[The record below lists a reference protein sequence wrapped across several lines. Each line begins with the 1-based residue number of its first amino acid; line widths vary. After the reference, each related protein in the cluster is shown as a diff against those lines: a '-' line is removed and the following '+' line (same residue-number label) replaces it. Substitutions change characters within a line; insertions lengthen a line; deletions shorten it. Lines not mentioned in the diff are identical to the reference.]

1 MSMQAS
7 RAIAALL
14 AALVVVAGCGGDDDS
29 APSGG
34 EKGVTKLNV
43 GVLPIGNA
51 APLYLGMKK
60 GFFREEQLELS
71 PQMAQS
77 GNELITTL
85 LSGHSQ
91 VAFLGYVP
99 VIVARAKNLPVKVV
113 ANADNGADTPEKEW
127 QVILSRKGSPIREP
141 ADLAGKTVAVNALR
155 GVAEVAIKASL
166 EKEGV
171 DPGSVKLL
179 EVPFPEMPAA
189 LQARRVDAIWAPE
202 PFLTQALGDG
212 AQEVLAPYPTLGK
225 SFPNGTYATTDK
237 YLDENGEVIE
247 RFARAMNRSS
257 RYATDHPDE
266 ARAIIPTFTK
276 IPPAVA
282 QKIRLPLWPTEI
294 DRAQLE
300 QLIGYTQKYGIIED
314 TFPVDEM
321 IWEGARAPS

>member
-1 MSMQAS
+1 M
-7 RAIAALL
+7 RVIRVIAALL
-14 AALVVVAGCGGDDDS
+14 AALVVLAGCGGDDESPS
-29 APSGG
+29 AGG
-34 EKGVTKLNV
+34 ENGVTKLNV

-60 GFFREEQLELS
+60 GFFREERLELS

-77 GNELITTL
+77 GNELVTTL

-99 VIVARAKNLPVKVV
+99 VIVARAKDLPVKVV
-113 ANADNGADTPEKEW
+113 ANADNGADTAEEEW
-127 QVILSRKGSPIREP
+127 QVIVSRKGSDIREP
-141 ADLAGKTVAVNALR
+141 ADLQGKTIAVNALR

-202 PFLTQALGDG
+202 PFLTQALGQG
-212 AQEVLAPYPTLGK
+212 AQEVLAPYPVLGK
-225 SFPNGTYATTDK
+225 AFPNGTYATTEK
-237 YLDENGEVIE
+237 YLGQNEDVIE

-257 RYATDHPDE
+257 KYATDHPDE
-266 ARAIIPTFTK
+266 ARAVIPTFTK
-276 IPPAVA
+276 IPAA
-282 QKIRLPLWPTEI
+282 AAEQMRLPLWPTEI

-314 TFPVDEM
+314 TFPVEEM
-321 IWEGARAPS
+321 IWEGARGTT

>member
-1 MSMQAS
+1 MRVS
-7 RAIAALL
+7 RVIAALL
-14 AALVVVAGCGGDDDS
+14 AALVVLAGCGGDDESPS
-29 APSGG
+29 AGG
-34 EKGVTKLNV
+34 ENGVTKLNV

-60 GFFREEQLELS
+60 GFFREERLELS

-77 GNELITTL
+77 GNELVTTL

-99 VIVARAKNLPVKVV
+99 VIVARAKDLPVKVV
-113 ANADNGADTPEKEW
+113 ANADNGADTAQDEW
-127 QVILSRKGSPIREP
+127 QVIVSRKGSDIREP
-141 ADLAGKTVAVNALR
+141 ADLQGKTVAVNALR
-155 GVAEVAIKASL
+155 GVAEVAIKAAL

-202 PFLTQALGDG
+202 PFLTQSLGQG
-212 AQEVLAPYPTLGK
+212 AQEVLAPYPVLGK
-225 SFPNGTYATTDK
+225 AFPNGTYATTEK
-237 YLDENGEVIE
+237 YLGQNEDVIE

-257 RYATDHPDE
+257 KYATDHPDE
-266 ARAIIPTFTK
+266 ARAVIPTFTK
-276 IPPAVA
+276 IPAA
-282 QKIRLPLWPTEI
+282 AAEKMRLPLWPTEI

-314 TFPVDEM
+314 TFPVEEM
-321 IWEGARAPS
+321 IWEGARGTT